1 MPLDFEASLSAS
13 VRYFHQLVEQPLLDC
28 LCGGE
33 IVLAEEENSKVARVL
48 DINAGIDALHVH
60 PVYGVT
66 GLALR
71 IQVDKNYGT
80 FTIRCKRASR
90 NKTEYEKRAYSLV
103 NGGLYPQLTVQCYVN
118 PAERILLAGAVAR
131 TQDIFACI
139 EQGQYQLLKTGRNQ
153 LGQASFYAVDWA
165 DVAKLKTAKPYPWCP
180 VFNGNGQLPNS
191 CM

>member
-1 MPLDFEASLSAS
+1 MPLDFETSLSAS

-28 LCGGE
+28 LNGGQ
-33 IVLAEEENSKVARVL
+33 IVLAEEEYSNVARVL

-80 FTIRCKRASR
+80 FTIRRKRASR
-90 NKTEYEKRAYSLV
+90 SKTEYEKRAYSLV
-103 NGGLYPQLTVQCYVN
+103 NGGLYPLLTVQCYVN
-118 PAERILLAGAVAR
+118 PAEGILLGGAVAR

-139 EQGQYQLLKTGRNQ
+139 EQGQYRLLKTGRNQ
-153 LGQASFYAVDWA
+153 IGQASFYAVDWA
-165 DVAKLKTAKPYPWCP
+165 DVANLKTAKPYSWCP
-180 VFNGNGQLPNS
+180 VFDGNGQLPNS
-191 CM
+191 CI